1 MLLCALL
8 KSFKIFFLSTA
19 LFQSS
24 GVVFKDV
31 HQRTVAV
38 SYSLKSSIHAVDSQ
52 ITVVKDPAYSV
63 CVASTRADYSLY
75 TPKAEIKV
83 KLQSRKKARRPV
95 KRPSN
100 FSVSAPAKLP
110 VKRPSNFSVSAP
122 VKLPVKRP
130 APARG
135 LHTHRSTISQLLK
148 QYFDKQAKG
157 KSVVKPSN
165 SSVFPARPVN
175 ISIPITARPPPA
187 PPSGS
192 DSSSSSLSNSPRSP
206 HVLKEK

>member
-63 CVASTRADYSLY
+63 CFASTRADYSLY
-75 TPKAEIKV
+75 TPKTEIKV
-83 KLQSRKKARRPV
+83 KLQSRKKAIRP
-95 KRPSN
+95 
-100 FSVSAPAKLP
+100 A
-110 VKRPSNFSVSAP
+110 KRPSNFSVSAP
-122 VKLPVKRP
+122 VKRP
-130 APARG
+130 ASARG

-148 QYFDKQAKG
+148 HYFDKQAKG
-157 KSVVKPSN
+157 KSVIKPSN

-175 ISIPITARPPPA
+175 ISIPVTVRAPPA

-206 HVLKEK
+206 SPSAHVLKEK

>member
-63 CVASTRADYSLY
+63 CFASTRADYSLY

-100 FSVSAPAKLP
+100 FSVSAPA
-110 VKRPSNFSVSAP
+110 
-122 VKLPVKRP
+122 KLPVKRP